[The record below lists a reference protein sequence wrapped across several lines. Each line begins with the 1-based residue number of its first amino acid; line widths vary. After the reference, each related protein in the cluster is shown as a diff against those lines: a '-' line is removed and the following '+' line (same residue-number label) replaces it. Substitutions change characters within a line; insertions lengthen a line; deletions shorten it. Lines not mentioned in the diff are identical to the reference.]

1 MEEEEEET
9 DPTESTVLQI
19 KFIAYSV
26 IAYIIVGVGIVGNL
40 LNLVV
45 LTRPNLKGVMYVYL
59 LGLAVS
65 NLCVLLSAV
74 PALFDIAGGG
84 LAGAGAYPTAFY
96 QAHLE
101 LPLINSFMASS
112 VYIIICMTVNRYI
125 SIYRPTH
132 FQRVHTHKNA
142 RISIAASFLGGI
154 VLHVPL
160 CFQNRV
166 DAYDCILTN
175 RTTTVGPAAAV
186 PSFSLQAVL
195 HLYDELHGDSNDTSQ
210 DQLSNSTTTTTA
222 RVVTTTIVSCQWRSD
237 ENFLVSETYLFK
249 VYLILSEILL
259 RVGPILILGI
269 LNTLI
274 ISKFTKIA
282 KKRHLLK
289 SGAGGAGGAGGGYP
303 IKPEASSMIQH
314 SQSYAGQHS
323 TPSSPFPSRN
333 TSSTNQSSS
342 ASSSGPS
349 TSCSSS
355 SGPRLLVPGGAGA
368 GGGGM
373 LTPVCSRSP
382 SPEPSSVGSADGSPA
397 HEPHMHS
404 SPATKIRRRRH
415 RRHKNRSLQSPEER
429 MLVVVLISIVVLFVC
444 CTTPAAVLSILYT
457 AKLNRH
463 LGFQI
468 FRAVANNLELLNFA
482 LNFYIYCLCSAEI
495 RRAFVQVGTGLWRA
509 FSCAGRRNCGCR
521 KSAEVPSTQRRS
533 AVTVRVEQV

>member
-1 MEEEEEET
+1 MEEEEDET

-19 KFIAYSV
+19 KFVAYSV

-101 LPLINSFMASS
+101 LPLINAFMASS

-125 SIYRPTH
+125 SIYRPTQ

-154 VLHVPL
+154 VLHIPL

-166 DAYDCILTN
+166 DPYDCTITN
-175 RTTTVGPAAAV
+175 KTTVISTGTTS
-186 PSFSLQAVL
+186 SFSLRAVL
-195 HLYDELHGDSNDTSQ
+195 HFYDEIESNNDSA
-210 DQLSNSTTTTTA
+210 SNHSLKNTTTTM
-222 RVVTTTIVSCQWRSD
+222 TTSVISCQWRSD

-249 VYLILSEILL
+249 IYLIVSEILL
-259 RVGPILILGI
+259 RVGPILILGV
-269 LNTLI
+269 LNALI

-282 KKRHLLK
+282 KKRHALK
-289 SGAGGAGGAGGGYP
+289 GGGAAAANGN
-303 IKPEASSMIQH
+303 IKPEASSMLSH
-314 SQSYAGQHS
+314 HNEAHS
-323 TPSSPFPSRN
+323 TAPHSSSPPSSPFPSRT
-333 TSSTNQSSS
+333 TSSTNPS
-342 ASSSGPS
+342 SSSGPSS

-355 SGPRLLVPGGAGA
+355 SGPRLLVPGAGN
-368 GGGGM
+368 GGM
-373 LTPVCSRSP
+373 LSPVCSRSP
-382 SPEPSSVGSADGSPA
+382 SPEPSSAGSGDCASPA
-397 HEPHMHS
+397 LDHHQSKHRHHHH
-404 SPATKIRRRRH
+404 RR

-457 AKLNRH
+457 ARLNRH

-468 FRAVANNLELLNFA
+468 FRAVANNLELVNFA

-495 RRAFVQVGTGLWRA
+495 RRAFVQVGRGLWRA
-509 FSCAGRRNCGCR
+509 VSCYKRRRRTAAGR
-521 KSAEVPSTQRRS
+521 EITTRS
-533 AVTVRVEQV
+533 KTAVTVRIEQV